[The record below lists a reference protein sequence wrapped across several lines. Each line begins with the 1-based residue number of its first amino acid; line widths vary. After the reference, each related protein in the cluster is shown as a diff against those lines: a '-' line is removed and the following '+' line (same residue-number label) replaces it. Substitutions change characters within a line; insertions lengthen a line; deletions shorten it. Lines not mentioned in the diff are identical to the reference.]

1 MIADNNWPL
10 KTCNTF
16 PCSATESR
24 EEYASDEKDEADKNV
39 LSSGIKDILSTW
51 SKVPEFVEKSQPDK
65 AFVSHVCN
73 LLSDNVVYHFRHT
86 FKWQYKHTILVS
98 FFEWHWSSDS
108 EADPSAKTSKG
119 KVKLDIVAW
128 YYITKTLYL
137 IPSACRTSSKLILH
151 KTCFKLLISECLE
164 RINWIYIDSCVSK

>member
-1 MIADNNWPL
+1 MQQRAD
-10 KTCNTF
+10 K
-16 PCSATESR
+16 
-24 EEYASDEKDEADKNV
+24 EYASDEKDEANKNV
-39 LSSGIKDILSTW
+39 LSSEIKDILSTW
-51 SKVPEFVEKSQPDK
+51 SKVQEFVEKSQQDK

-73 LLSDNVVYHFRHT
+73 FVVFHFGHFFKRHC
-86 FKWQYKHTILVS
+86 KHSILVS

-108 EADPSAKTSKG
+108 EADPSAKTSKR

-151 KTCFKLLISECLE
+151 KTCFQLLIFECLE
-164 RINWIYIDSCVSK
+164 RINWIYINSCVNK